1 MMKTFACGRMV
12 VALSFVFVLLVTN
25 RIVAGDNGSVVV
37 DSLRKTNLRRGL
49 EFEQQQR
56 QLVGERLTST
66 TSRREEELVQIEK
79 DFDGENQELKSETE
93 EVENTEEEFDSENQ
107 VLESET
113 EELENTEKDF
123 NNEKQELNSK
133 TEELENTEKKVDSEN
148 QELNNETE
156 VRENVEKEVDQET
169 QALGT
174 ETEELENI
182 EEFGNEDEV
191 TETKTEELEDKEKEL
206 VGENEKSASEYKE
219 TLEKEIPAKNESTG
233 EPPVQVSTEKPTLKQ
248 NTLQAEDEIFAEEE
262 EVQELETALKQEEK
276 VARQAGGLG
285 IFLGIVAMIFTA
297 HQMSDN
303 PDGIYASICRLAITI
318 SSVGIKIMCMPC
330 RKLIGGGG
338 DPYSGHMPIS
348 TSDYSFRSDPYRSNA
363 NAGFEMR

>member
-1 MMKTFACGRMV
+1 MMKTFACGRRM
-12 VALSFVFVLLVTN
+12 VALSFVFILLVTN

-37 DSLRKTNLRRGL
+37 DSLRTTNLRRGL
-49 EFEQQQR
+49 GFER

-66 TSRREEELVQIEK
+66 TSRREEELKQIEK
-79 DFDGENQELKSETE
+79 DFEGENQVLMSE
-93 EVENTEEEFDSENQ
+93 TEEEFDSENQ

-113 EELENTEKDF
+113 EELENIEKEF
-123 NNEKQELNSK
+123 NNENQELNSK
-133 TEELENTEKKVDSEN
+133 TEELENTEKKFDSEN
-148 QELNNETE
+148 QELESETE
-156 VRENVEKEVDQET
+156 IRENADKEVDQEPEV
-169 QALGT
+169 LGT

-182 EEFGNEDEV
+182 EKEFGNENEV
-191 TETKTEELEDKEKEL
+191 SETKTEELKDEEKEF
-206 VGENEKSASEYKE
+206 VGENESSASENKE
-219 TLEKEIPAKNESTG
+219 ILEKEIPTNNEPTG
-233 EPPVQVSTEKPTLKQ
+233 QPPVRVSTEKPTLKQ
-248 NTLQAEDEIFAEEE
+248 NTLEAEDEILAEEG

-297 HQMSDN
+297 YQMSDN

-330 RKLIGGGG
+330 RKLIGSGG